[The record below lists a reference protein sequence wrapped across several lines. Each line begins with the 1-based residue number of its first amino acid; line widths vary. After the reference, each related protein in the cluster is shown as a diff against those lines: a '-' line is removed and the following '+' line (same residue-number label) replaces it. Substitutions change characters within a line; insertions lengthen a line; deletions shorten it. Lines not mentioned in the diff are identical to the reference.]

1 MYHRGSA
8 SLVHLSNVVYRS
20 IAVTYYNINKWLSS
34 IAPLDKLI
42 LESGGAMKEKKQIN
56 LDIGQRI
63 KSEREAAGFTQEHL
77 AEMIGLGVKHISAIE
92 RGVVGISLTT
102 LQKIC
107 TVLAISCDD
116 LIFGKEVKKNDVQEL
131 TKRLERLS
139 PEQYKIANEVF
150 SSLLKAFSL

>member
-1 MYHRGSA
+1 
-8 SLVHLSNVVYRS
+8 
-20 IAVTYYNINKWLSS
+20 
-34 IAPLDKLI
+34 
-42 LESGGAMKEKKQIN
+42 MKEKKQIN

-116 LIFGKEVKKNDVQEL
+116 LIFGSLVC
-131 TKRLERLS
+131 RLARLS
-139 PEQYKIANEVF
+139 
-150 SSLLKAFSL
+150 LLPLGTSAPQRNGEDKAG

>member
-1 MYHRGSA
+1 
-8 SLVHLSNVVYRS
+8 
-20 IAVTYYNINKWLSS
+20 
-34 IAPLDKLI
+34 
-42 LESGGAMKEKKQIN
+42 MKEKKQIN